1 MGEYADYEIDRI
13 IGGFE
18 RRAERSVSAKRNKP
32 FVCGCKKRFTTQQ
45 GLSDHQ
51 RDAKCGENPKTAEDI
66 AEENAEWVNRQ
77 ATIEEEQDFGA

>member
-18 RRAERSVSAKRNKP
+18 RRAERSSAKRNKP
-32 FVCGCKKRFTTQQ
+32 FVCGCGKRFTKQQ

-51 RDAKCGENPKTAEDI
+51 RDSHGGVTTETAE
-66 AEENAEWVNRQ
+66 ETAEWANRQ
-77 ATIEEEQDFGA
+77 TTIEEEQDFGA

>member
-18 RRAERSVSAKRNKP
+18 RRAERSVSDKRNKP
-32 FVCGCKKRFTTQQ
+32 FVCGCGKRFTKQQ

-51 RDAKCGENPKTAEDI
+51 RDSHGGVTNETAEQT
-66 AEENAEWVNRQ
+66 AELANKQMTVG
-77 ATIEEEQDFGA
+77 EEQDFGA